1 MTTPI
6 SAAFQAPGDG
16 CQITFRAALEA
27 LSRPGRTQT
36 VMAPAETPAGTS
48 AAAYALLLSLTDH
61 HTPVW
66 LAEPQ
71 GPLARAL
78 RFHTGCPITADPA
91 TASFALLHPGTG
103 PALTDF
109 PVGNDRSPERS
120 ATLILDVERLDQ
132 GPPRQLRGPG
142 IAATE
147 TLCCAAVDERF
158 LSAWRANQA
167 RFPAGVDVFLTAER
181 SVVGLPRTTV
191 IDS

>member
-1 MTTPI
+1 MNTPI
-6 SAAFQAPGDG
+6 SAGFQAPVDG

-36 VMAPAETPAGTS
+36 VAPPAETPVGTS

-71 GPLARAL
+71 GPLAQAL

-91 TASFALLHPGTG
+91 AASFALLHPSMG

-109 PVGNDRSPERS
+109 PAGDDHGPERS
-120 ATLILDVERLDQ
+120 ATLIVEVERLDQ
-132 GPPRQLRGPG
+132 GASRQLRGPG
-142 IAATE
+142 IATTQ
-147 TLCCAAVDERF
+147 TLLCAALDQRF
-158 LSAWRANQA
+158 LSAWHTNQA
-167 RFPAGVDVFLTAER
+167 RFPAGVDVFLTAGR
-181 SVVGLPRTTV
+181 SIVGLPRTTV
-191 IDS
+191 IES